1 MFNNLRVNETL
12 IILCIEGAIM
22 MLGMGLASPI
32 LPLYARDFG
41 LNITMVGFI
50 ITIFAAARAVM
61 DIPSGR
67 ISDVFGRRPTLIA
80 GPVLLSAG
88 SFGCGLATEFWQLL
102 ICRAMQ
108 GAGSGLFNTASM
120 VMLAD
125 ISTASNR
132 GSNMSI
138 SQGCLWVG
146 FGLGPFIG
154 GFIGQYFGMR
164 SVFYIYGVLSLLS
177 ALWAY
182 LRLPETRPS
191 PDPDAEVPNKING
204 HVTETVKQLK
214 TLLVDANF
222 MLICLV
228 SLVVFMM
235 SNGSRNQ
242 IFPLLASERL
252 HIGAAEIG
260 IALSIIAGINVIFM
274 FISGH
279 LSDNVGRKPL
289 ILLGCIFLSVSLIM
303 IAFSYS
309 YLFLVLS
316 CVTMGIGTSM
326 VGSIPAAY
334 LADILTSENRSTGLS
349 IFRALSDLGLMVGPV
364 LLGWLADIA
373 GYNFPLY
380 AAAAVIALAATA
392 FQAFAH
398 EHLFFHN
405 K

>member
-1 MFNNLRVNETL
+1 
-12 IILCIEGAIM
+12 M

-32 LPLYARDFG
+32 LSLYARDFG

-67 ISDVFGRRPTLIA
+67 ISDAFGRRPTLIA

-88 SFGCGLATEFWQLL
+88 SFGCGLATDFWQLL
-102 ICRAMQ
+102 LCRAVQ

-125 ISTASNR
+125 ISTTSNR

-138 SQGCLWVG
+138 AQGCLWVG

-164 SVFYIYGVLSLLS
+164 SIFYVYGVLSLLS
-177 ALWAY
+177 AIWAY

-191 PDPDAEVPNKING
+191 TDPDAVVPNKING

-214 TLLVDANF
+214 ALLVDVNF

-252 HIGAAEIG
+252 HISAAEIG

-274 FISGH
+274 FISGR

-289 ILLGCIFLSVSLIM
+289 ILLGCIFLSLSLVM

-309 YLFLVLS
+309 YSFLVLS
-316 CVTMGIGTSM
+316 CVIMGIGTSM
-326 VGSIPAAY
+326 VGAIPAAY
-334 LADILTSENRSTGLS
+334 LADILTSEIRSTGLS

-380 AAAAVIALAATA
+380 VAAAVIALAATA

-398 EHLFFHN
+398 EHPFFHN